1 MSARPVELDRRPWPA
16 PATVSAPSLADCS
29 RALMP
34 VVGRTRRWSAAVV
47 AAWIV
52 GAVAGIAPTAF
63 QGYRAPGL
71 VASAMWGL
79 VAVAFLA
86 PLVITPIVATVV
98 CDDDHHQ
105 VAYAWH
111 GVGVN
116 PVRRML
122 ARTVAAARVS
132 LGLLLVGA
140 VAGLAAGVG
149 LAASG
154 RDPLVLGWSG
164 GPGPVGIA
172 VGAAVLLLAWTIGGL
187 LAAAAA
193 VAPARALLALVLTWL
208 ITGVVASLVHFSP
221 RLGLVFRLT
230 PWAALWPFDPG
241 SSDSAQF
248 AAAIPLGARLAGAV
262 GWLTILA
269 ATVAW
274 RRRLVPYPGPGER
287 RRRH

>member
-1 MSARPVELDRRPWPA
+1 MSTRPVELDRRPRAAPPA
-16 PATVSAPSLADCS
+16 GSAPSLADCT
-29 RALMP
+29 RALIP
-34 VVGRTRRWSAAVV
+34 VMGRTRRWSAAVV

-52 GAVAGIAPTAF
+52 GAVAGVAPTAF

-79 VAVAFLA
+79 VAVALLA

-111 GVGVN
+111 GVGVS

-154 RDPLVLGWSG
+154 RDPLVFGWSG
-164 GPGPVGIA
+164 APGPVGIA

-187 LAAAAA
+187 LAAVA
-193 VAPARALLALVLTWL
+193 VAPARALLALVLSWL

-221 RLGLVFRLT
+221 QLGLVFRLT

-248 AAAIPLGARLAGAV
+248 AAAIPLGARLVGAA
-262 GWLTILA
+262 GWLAILA
-269 ATVAW
+269 ATAAW
-274 RRRLVPYPGPGER
+274 RRRLAPYPGPGER

>member
-1 MSARPVELDRRPWPA
+1 MSTRPVELDQRPRTASAVGP
-16 PATVSAPSLADCS
+16 APSLANCS
-29 RALMP
+29 RALIP

-71 VASAMWGL
+71 VASATWGL

-86 PLVITPIVATVV
+86 PLLITPIVATVV

-111 GVGVN
+111 GVGVS

-122 ARTVAAARVS
+122 ARTAAAARVS

-140 VAGLAAGVG
+140 VAGVAAGVG

-164 GPGPVGIA
+164 APGPVGIA
-172 VGAAVLLLAWTIGGL
+172 VGAALLLLAWTIGGL
-187 LAAAAA
+187 LAAAA
-193 VAPARALLALVLTWL
+193 VAPARVLLTLVLTWL

-221 RLGLVFRLT
+221 HLGLVFRLT

-248 AAAIPLGARLAGAV
+248 AAAIPLGARLVGAA
-262 GWLTILA
+262 GWLAILA
-269 ATVAW
+269 TTAAW
-274 RRRLVPYPGPGER
+274 RRRSTPYPSPGER